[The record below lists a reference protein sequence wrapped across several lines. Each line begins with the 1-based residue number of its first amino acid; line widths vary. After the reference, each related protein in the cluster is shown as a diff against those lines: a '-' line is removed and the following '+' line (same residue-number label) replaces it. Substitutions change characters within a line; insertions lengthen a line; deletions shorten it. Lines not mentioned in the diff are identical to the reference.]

1 MGEYKSNNLRYPFL
15 VGTING
21 FTLFL
26 LSSSVAICSVFIGH
40 QQIALR
46 QLPHTISI
54 LELFVLNSIASKL
67 GFPELQVHSLVHSN
81 ILLSAIYT
89 QT

>member
-1 MGEYKSNNLRYPFL
+1 MVDYKSNNLRY
-15 VGTING
+15 VGTVNG

-26 LSSSVAICSVFIGH
+26 LSLSVAICSVFIGH
-40 QQIALR
+40 QHITPWH
-46 QLPHTISI
+46 LPHTISI

-81 ILLSAIYT
+81 ILLPAIYR

>member
-1 MGEYKSNNLRYPFL
+1 MGDYKSNNLRYLFL
-15 VGTING
+15 VGTVNG

-26 LSSSVAICSVFIGH
+26 LSLSVAICSILMGH
-40 QQIALR
+40 QQITPR
-46 QLPHTISI
+46 QSPHTISI
-54 LELFVLNSIASKL
+54 LELCVLNSIASKS

-81 ILLSAIYT
+81 ILLPAIYR

>member
-1 MGEYKSNNLRYPFL
+1 MGDYKSNNMHYVFL
-15 VGTING
+15 VGTVNG
-21 FTLFL
+21 FTLFS

-40 QQIALR
+40 QQITPR

-67 GFPELQVHSLVHSN
+67 GFPESQIHSLAHSN
-81 ILLSAIYT
+81 LFNLLI
-89 QT
+89 